1 MQFSFSSLQSCGSAS
16 LDAGNSAMAA
26 AFSFLAKEFLGAE
39 HQICVGFPV
48 CPWVLWKIP
57 GLAENSD
64 FLVYK
69 LCLAMWSY
77 FMAFCPQ
84 DSISNPWSSAYDATA
99 KYKKRALLVWV
110 LKEIF
115 SKESWNVRHKVL
127 WSMVNLAFLVW
138 DWKFILYRFF
148 CKGNSDSGCASFC
161 FLSHYLFI
169 LICPFLRELKINLE
183 CYLWKVMYYIYIKKN
198 FIVFKVKRK
207 KTQAKNFSQYLA
219 TIIQVLLANC

>member
-1 MQFSFSSLQSCGSAS
+1 MSSLQSCGSAS
-16 LDAGNSAMAA
+16 LDARNRAMAA
-26 AFSFLAKEFLGAE
+26 AFYFLAKKFLGPE

-48 CPWVLWKIP
+48 CPPVLWKIP

-99 KYKKRALLVWV
+99 KFKKRVLLVWV

-115 SKESWNVRHKVL
+115 SKESWSVRHKVL

-148 CKGNSDSGCASFC
+148 AKATVILGVLHFAS
-161 FLSHYLFI
+161 SAIIYLF
-169 LICPFLRELKINLE
+169 LYAPFWEN
-183 CYLWKVMYYIYIKKN
+183 
-198 FIVFKVKRK
+198 
-207 KTQAKNFSQYLA
+207 
-219 TIIQVLLANC
+219 